1 MRIGIDVRYL
11 SHGLMGGV
19 HTYVKHFVPA
29 LLAQAPE
36 HQVFLYADNKRP
48 FELTDLPANATL
60 RVLPY
65 RNGLSSLQ
73 HDLWTLKQW
82 MSRDKLD
89 VAHFPANYGFA
100 PRGVPAVI
108 TLHDEINILP
118 WLGIIWGHPK
128 NARTIGM
135 MTYLHLCS
143 TQAVR
148 RAKLILT
155 VSEYARQRIAQVGRL
170 DADRIVPI
178 HHAPTPD
185 LRRVTD
191 AEALEAV
198 RRKYGLTRPFI
209 LADALKNP
217 AVVVRAWERLPEALR
232 QQYHIVFF
240 GRRPDV
246 LPVVPQAVEKGYGH
260 FLLRIPREDLITLYS
275 QAQAFV
281 FPSWI
286 EGFGIP
292 VFEAMVC
299 GAPVIASDRGSLPE
313 VVGGAG
319 LLMDAEADAT
329 LAQHLTQ
336 ILTQPAEAE
345 RWRQLG
351 LARVAQY
358 SWANVAQQIL
368 TSYHR
373 ALAA

>member
-1 MRIGIDVRYL
+1 LRIGIDVRYL
-11 SHGLMGGV
+11 SHGLLGGV
-19 HTYVKHFVPA
+19 HTYIKHFVPA

-36 HQVFLYADNKRP
+36 HQIFLYADNKRP
-48 FELTDLPANATL
+48 FELADLPNNTTL

-65 RNGLSSLQ
+65 RNGLSSVQ
-73 HDLWTLKQW
+73 HDVWTLKQW
-82 MSRDKLD
+82 MRRDKLD

-100 PRGVPAVI
+100 PPGVPAVI
-108 TLHDEINILP
+108 TLHDEINIMP
-118 WLGIIWGHPK
+118 WWDIIKGHPK
-128 NARTIGM
+128 NARTVVM

-148 RAKLILT
+148 QAKLILT
-155 VSEYARQRIAQVGRL
+155 VSEYARQQIADVGRL
-170 DADRIVPI
+170 DLKRIVPI

-185 LRRVTD
+185 LRRVTE
-191 AEALEAV
+191 AECLEAV

-217 AVVVRAWERLPEALR
+217 AVVLRAWERLPEALR

-246 LPVVPQAVEKGYGH
+246 LPAVPQAVEKGYAH
-260 FLLRIPREDLITLYS
+260 FLLRIPREDLVALYS

-319 LLMDAEADAT
+319 LLMDAEDDAV
-329 LAQHLTQ
+329 LAGHLTQ

-351 LARVAQY
+351 FARVAQY
-358 SWANVAQQIL
+358 SWPKVAQQIL
-368 TSYHR
+368 TNYHR
-373 ALAA
+373 ARAA